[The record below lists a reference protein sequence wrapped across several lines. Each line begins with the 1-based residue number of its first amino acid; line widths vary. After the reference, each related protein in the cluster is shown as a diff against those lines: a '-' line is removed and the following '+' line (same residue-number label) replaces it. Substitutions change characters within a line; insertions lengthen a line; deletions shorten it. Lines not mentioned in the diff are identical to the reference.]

1 MRAYCSL
8 ALVINFEQVFHYLG
22 KYVILMCFWWTLNI
36 FLPLTLTMLSSNLSK
51 YLPKVNNKDA
61 RTTFTYIILV
71 TYVIVDIKQV
81 FCLLSNEFSL
91 FLHRPYFTYWV
102 SFVQVVILIVMVSV
116 YPFAP
121 IGFSQKQLTKKVS
134 VCFKTVLNPV

>member
-22 KYVILMCFWWTLNI
+22 KYVILMYFWWTLNI
-36 FLPLTLTMLSSNLSK
+36 FLPLTLTMLSSKLSK

-91 FLHRPYFTYWV
+91 FL
-102 SFVQVVILIVMVSV
+102 S
-116 YPFAP
+116 
-121 IGFSQKQLTKKVS
+121 
-134 VCFKTVLNPV
+134 